1 LLVEGSRTHSRWV
14 RSRRGPA
21 PDPLERLERVLRV
34 SDVTLS
40 HLSVDDLLDELL
52 NRVREILDADTA
64 AVLLLDEARNELVA
78 RAAQGIEEEVER
90 GVRIPVGKGFAGRI
104 AVERKPVVLYRVDH
118 STVLNPI
125 LFQKGIR
132 SLLGVPLL
140 AQGEVVGVMHVGT
153 KSRRRFTRD
162 EAELLQLVAD
172 RVALALRVRL
182 SDRSRVVIEAF
193 QRTFLP
199 EVLPFLPGVRVATRY
214 LPAATAVGVGGD
226 WFDTFVRPEGDIA
239 LVIGDVA
246 GHGLPAAS
254 LMGKMRNALRAHAL
268 MGGTALDIVLRADEF
283 HRYFGRGELVT
294 LLVGLLARDLRT
306 FRYVSA
312 GHPPPLVVGPQG
324 AGAEFASDHRANP
337 PLGLPQPPTFVE
349 EEVAV
354 TLGASILFYTD
365 GLLERRNESLDV
377 GLERLRSTA
386 QQALDGPPTNEA
398 VTELLEGMIE
408 GPRPT
413 DDVALMVLYRDA
425 IPATELEFAVDAR
438 ARSLLPIRR
447 AVSRWLEDL
456 EVQDGLA
463 KEIVMAVHEASANVV
478 EHAYGP
484 MGGTITITATYEG
497 GQVEVLIRDSGTWR
511 GSSRGDRG
519 NGLRLMRGLMDAVTV
534 DTSEGGTSVTLRR
547 RTVA

>member
-1 LLVEGSRTHSRWV
+1 VRYRRT
-14 RSRRGPA
+14 PTL
-21 PDPLERLERVLRV
+21 DPLERLEWVQL
-34 SDVTLS
+34 VTDTALS

-52 NRVREILDADTA
+52 LRVREILDADTA

-78 RAAQGIEEEVER
+78 RAAKGIEEEVER

-104 AVERKPVVLYRVDH
+104 AAERKPVALHKVDH
-118 STVLNPI
+118 STVHNPI

-140 AQGEVVGVMHVGT
+140 AHGDVVGVMHVGT
-153 KSRRRFTRD
+153 KTRRRFTKD
-162 EAELLQLVAD
+162 ETELLQLVAD

-199 EVLPFLPGVRVATRY
+199 EVLPFLPGLRFATRY

-226 WFDTFVRPEGDIA
+226 WFDTFVRPEGDIV

-268 MGGTALDIVLRADEF
+268 MGGTALDILLRADEF
-283 HRYFGRGELVT
+283 HRHFGEGELVT
-294 LLVGLLARDLRT
+294 LLVGLLAQDLST

-312 GHPPPLVVGPQG
+312 GHPPPLIIGPEG
-324 AGAEFASDHRANP
+324 AAFATDHGANP
-337 PLGLPQPPTFVE
+337 PLGLPQAPSFVE
-349 EEVAV
+349 EEVAMHPGTSV
-354 TLGASILFYTD
+354 LLYTD
-365 GLLERRNESLDV
+365 GLIERRDESLDL

-386 QQALDGPPTNEA
+386 ERVVNGTSPNDTI
-398 VTELLEGMIE
+398 TDLLERVIE

-413 DDVALMVLYRDA
+413 DDVALMLLQRDA
-425 IPATELEFAVDAR
+425 TPATELEFAVDAR
-438 ARSLLPIRR
+438 ARSLLMIRR
-447 AVSRWLEDL
+447 ALSRWLEDL
-456 EVQDGLA
+456 EVPRA
-463 KEIVMAVHEASANVV
+463 VSTEIVMGVHEAAANVV

-484 MGGTITITATYEG
+484 AGGTITITAKRDG
-497 GQVEVLIRDSGTWR
+497 DDVEVWIRDSGTWR

-519 NGLRLMRGLMDAVTV
+519 NGLRLMRGLMDDVMV
-534 DTSEGGTSVTLRR
+534 DTSATGTVVVLRR
-547 RTVA
+547 GAVA

>member
-1 LLVEGSRTHSRWV
+1 MRY
-14 RSRRGPA
+14 RRGPTL
-21 PDPLERLERVLRV
+21 DPLERLDRVQRL
-34 SDVTLS
+34 SDATLA

-52 NRVREILDADTA
+52 NRVREILDTDTA

-78 RAAQGIEEEVER
+78 RAAKGIEEEVEA

-104 AVERKPVVLYRVDH
+104 AAERKPVALRRVDH

-153 KSRRRFTRD
+153 KTPRRFTRD
-162 EAELLQLVAD
+162 ETELLQLVAD

-199 EVLPFLPGVRVATRY
+199 EVLPFLPGLRVATRY

-226 WFDTFVRPEGDIA
+226 WFDTFIRPEGDVV

-254 LMGKMRNALRAHAL
+254 LMGKMRNAVRAHAL
-268 MGGTALDIVLRADEF
+268 MGGTALDILMRADEF
-283 HRYFGRGELVT
+283 HRHFGEGELVT
-294 LLVGLLARDLRT
+294 LLIGLVSRDLRA

-312 GHPPPLVVGPQG
+312 GHPPPLVVGPDG
-324 AGAEFASDHRANP
+324 VVFASDHRANP
-337 PLGLPQPPTFVE
+337 PLGLPQPPSFVE
-349 EEVAV
+349 EEVAIPPG
-354 TLGASILFYTD
+354 TSLLLYTD
-365 GLLERRNESLDV
+365 GLIERRDESLDV

-386 QQALDGPPTNEA
+386 KRALSGTPTNEA
-398 VTELLEGMIE
+398 ITELLEGTIE

-413 DDVALMVLYRDA
+413 DDVALMVLHRDA
-425 IPATELEFAVDAR
+425 TAATELEFAVDAR
-438 ARSLLPIRR
+438 ARSLMTIRR
-447 AVSRWLEDL
+447 SVSRWLEDL
-456 EVQDGLA
+456 DVPDGVA
-463 KEIVMAVHEASANVV
+463 KEIVMAVHEAAANVV

-484 MGGTITITATYEG
+484 TGGTITITATYG
-497 GQVEVLIRDSGTWR
+497 GIR
-511 GSSRGDRG
+511 SRC
-519 NGLRLMRGLMDAVTV
+519 
-534 DTSEGGTSVTLRR
+534 
-547 RTVA
+547 

>member
-1 LLVEGSRTHSRWV
+1 VDDVRYRRT
-14 RSRRGPA
+14 A
-21 PDPLERLERVLRV
+21 TLDPLERLERVQRV
-34 SDVTLS
+34 SDTALS

-52 NRVREILDADTA
+52 LRVREILDADTA
-64 AVLLLDEARNELVA
+64 AVLLLDETRNELVA
-78 RAAQGIEEEVER
+78 RAAKGIEEEVER

-104 AVERKPVVLYRVDH
+104 AAERAPVALHRIDH

-140 AQGEVVGVMHVGT
+140 AHGDLVGVMHVGT
-153 KSRRRFTRD
+153 MTRRRFTKD
-162 EAELLQLVAD
+162 EIELLQLVAD
-172 RVALALRVRL
+172 RVALALHVRL
-182 SDRSRVVIEAF
+182 SDRSRVVIDAF

-199 EVLPFLPGVRVATRY
+199 EVLPFLPGLRVATRY

-226 WFDTFVRPEGDIA
+226 WFDTFVLPAGDIV

-268 MGGTALDIVLRADEF
+268 MGGTALDILRRADGF
-283 HRYFGRGELVT
+283 HRHFGEGELVT
-294 LLVGLLARDLRT
+294 LLIGLLTRDLSR

-312 GHPPPLVVGPQG
+312 GHPPPLVVGPEG
-324 AGAEFASDHRANP
+324 AAFAFEHGANP

-349 EEVAV
+349 REVAMLPGTSV
-354 TLGASILFYTD
+354 LLYTD
-365 GLLERRNESLDV
+365 GLIERREESLDS

-386 QQALDGPPTNEA
+386 ERVLKGTALNDA
-398 VTELLEGMIE
+398 ITELLGLMID
-408 GPRPT
+408 GPRPA
-413 DDVALMVLYRDA
+413 DDVALMLMHRDA
-425 IPATELEFAVDAR
+425 TAATELEFAVDAG
-438 ARSLLPIRR
+438 ARSLLTIRR
-447 AVSRWLEDL
+447 AVTRWLEDL
-456 EVQDGLA
+456 DVPPVVE

-484 MGGTITITATYEG
+484 AGGTITITAKREG
-497 GQVEVLIRDSGTWR
+497 DHVEVLIRDSGTWR

-519 NGLRLMRGLMDAVTV
+519 NGLRLMRGLMDDVLV
-534 DTSEGGTSVTLRR
+534 DTSAAGTVVALRR
-547 RTVA
+547 GTVT